1 MSYEKSTLNW
11 YFIIKVYMFG
21 HLSFFLMIQNFFYWT
36 YLHFLLV
43 TFESIVVI
51 DLFHESFKRTKKI
64 IFSCSGIC
72 CQGLHVKM
80 SKENH
85 NPYQKEDHFGR
96 GVTASQKA
104 TIRAFDKFYSWFP
117 SFLDVFPDEDAW
129 LNFVFWFV
137 LATIVVAV
145 VVSRYIVIK
154 PHML

>member
-1 MSYEKSTLNW
+1 MSLI
-11 YFIIKVYMFG
+11 YFVKALKEQKKN
-21 HLSFFLMIQNFFYWT
+21 HNLSSAVQGF
-36 YLHFLLV
+36 
-43 TFESIVVI
+43 
-51 DLFHESFKRTKKI
+51 
-64 IFSCSGIC
+64 C

-137 LATIVVAV
+137 LATLVVAV
-145 VVSRYIVIK
+145 VVSRYVVIK

>member
-1 MSYEKSTLNW
+1 
-11 YFIIKVYMFG
+11 
-21 HLSFFLMIQNFFYWT
+21 
-36 YLHFLLV
+36 
-43 TFESIVVI
+43 
-51 DLFHESFKRTKKI
+51 
-64 IFSCSGIC
+64 
-72 CQGLHVKM
+72 M
-80 SKENH
+80 SKENQ

-137 LATIVVAV
+137 LATLVVAV

>member
-1 MSYEKSTLNW
+1 MDTL
-11 YFIIKVYMFG
+11 V
-21 HLSFFLMIQNFFYWT
+21 FLVIQNFFYWT

-51 DLFHESFKRTKKI
+51 DLFRESFKGTKKNCDL
-64 IFSCSGIC
+64 SSAV
-72 CQGLHVKM
+72 QGLHVKM

-145 VVSRYIVIK
+145 VVSRYVVIK

>member
-1 MSYEKSTLNW
+1 
-11 YFIIKVYMFG
+11 MFG
-21 HLSFFLMIQNFFYWT
+21 HLSFFRMIQNFFYCT

-51 DLFHESFKRTKKI
+51 DLFRESFKRTKKI